1 MHARHST
8 RTLLNTLIL
17 SFYIPSALFAISQGL
32 LIPILPVYLLN
43 FGVSYTLVGLVLAG
57 EGIGMLF
64 SDIPAGMLLRRFDHK
79 WVMIMGLA
87 SLAVSV
93 ISLFFT
99 TTIYSVLLFRLS
111 AGFGAALFSVSRH
124 AYLAEVSRVGNRGRV
139 ISVFGGIMRVGK
151 FIGPAASGVIA
162 STLNIKVPFILVG
175 VACIIAL
182 AFVFIFTPSSESFIN
197 TPTEDIEKK
206 NHLWNTIKSQYKVLL
221 SAGSGQFFA
230 QMIRQAKLVIIPLY
244 ASQELGLDVQAIGL
258 IMSVAQA
265 FDVLLFYPAGVI
277 MDRWGRKYAIIPSF
291 LIQAIGMVLIPLTT
305 GFPGLLFV
313 SCVIAF
319 GNGLSSGTMLTM
331 GADLAPEN
339 ARGEFLGLWRLIGDS
354 GITGAPLIVGGIAQ
368 ILVLPAAAIA
378 MSVPGFITALVY
390 IFFVPETLKKPLP
403 AAPDSC
409 RQGTTT

>member
-1 MHARHST
+1 
-8 RTLLNTLIL
+8 
-17 SFYIPSALFAISQGL
+17 
-32 LIPILPVYLLN
+32 
-43 FGVSYTLVGLVLAG
+43 
-57 EGIGMLF
+57 
-64 SDIPAGMLLRRFDHK
+64 
-79 WVMIMGLA
+79 
-87 SLAVSV
+87 
-93 ISLFFT
+93 
-99 TTIYSVLLFRLS
+99 
-111 AGFGAALFSVSRH
+111 
-124 AYLAEVSRVGNRGRV
+124 
-139 ISVFGGIMRVGK
+139 
-151 FIGPAASGVIA
+151 
-162 STLNIKVPFILVG
+162 
-175 VACIIAL
+175 
-182 AFVFIFTPSSESFIN
+182 
-197 TPTEDIEKK
+197 
-206 NHLWNTIKSQYKVLL
+206 
-221 SAGSGQFFA
+221 
-230 QMIRQAKLVIIPLY
+230 
-244 ASQELGLDVQAIGL
+244 L

-378 MSVPGFITALVY
+378 MSVPGFITVLVY